1 MEAYLS
7 ILIELEMKTEILKRE
22 ATQKQIQHAMKHIM
36 VSQVVVEVTPLIL
49 TGLTLI

>member
-22 ATQKQIQHAMKHIM
+22 ATQKQNIKL
-36 VSQVVVEVTPLIL
+36 EN
-49 TGLTLI
+49 